1 MLLKWLCGS
10 LKCGMYKS
18 DNRTI
23 TILGVHYSYDKD
35 LETEDN
41 FKSHISNTEGVLKLY
56 TSRT

>member
-23 TILGVHYSYDKD
+23 KILGVHYSYDKD

-41 FKSHISNTEGVLKLY
+41 FKSHIS
-56 TSRT
+56 